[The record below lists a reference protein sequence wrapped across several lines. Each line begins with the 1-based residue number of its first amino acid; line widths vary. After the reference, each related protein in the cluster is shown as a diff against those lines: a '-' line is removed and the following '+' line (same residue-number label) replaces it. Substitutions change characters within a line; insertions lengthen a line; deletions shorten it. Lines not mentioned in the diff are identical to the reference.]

1 MVQRPNGLR
10 IYLYDQQRGKP
21 RRPSAGCFRPP
32 SKQTSTTHGCICV
45 FFSLKNK
52 NKKITTLC
60 HSGVLKRKDFFF
72 FCRYGEKGGRVGF
85 DGGGRGGG
93 KKKTHT
99 PNFLFLWVTCV
110 QFPLP
115 RHPTT
120 ASSPLLRTEKRG
132 TTCRVAVTRLVSHFG
147 PPMDESRSPQ
157 HVGSGGG
164 VSSSGCCQCP
174 PPPSCFVLCAL
185 CVCVCVPSKTTSK
198 HTLLLLLLQVVK
210 ASFESICGSGPVYFL
225 LL

>member
-1 MVQRPNGLR
+1 MCIFFLKKQKQKNNYFVPF
-10 IYLYDQQRGKP
+10 
-21 RRPSAGCFRPP
+21 GCFEAE
-32 SKQTSTTHGCICV
+32 G
-45 FFSLKNK
+45 
-52 NKKITTLC
+52 
-60 HSGVLKRKDFFF
+60 FFF

-93 KKKTHT
+93 KKKPHT

-164 VSSSGCCQCP
+164 GRLFFRLLPVSTTTFVFCVV
-174 PPPSCFVLCAL
+174 CFV
-185 CVCVCVPSKTTSK
+185 CVCVCP
-198 HTLLLLLLQVVK
+198 L
-210 ASFESICGSGPVYFL
+210 
-225 LL
+225 